1 VAVVDSNIPSFVADT
16 AAKTGKSERTI
27 ERRVEAGKTLSAKAV
42 DILRE
47 TPAANS
53 QTQMEAL
60 AELPKSE
67 QVEVAKA
74 VASGEAPTV
83 QAAIAAT
90 DEPEEEDDGLCA
102 EALNAKV
109 TEDIKASKEQWKRL
123 AELDDDEQRPI
134 VDSVKAGRQTL
145 KDALDNGVAPPTIE
159 EKINQ
164 NAGGKEAFC
173 KALKKVFDNGIDVLD
188 DPWGQ
193 DLNRKQGAIDKFK
206 ALLETIR
213 SCKPSKPCPR
223 CSGDG
228 CKDCHKTGMVT
239 TNAYQQLV

>member
-1 VAVVDSNIPSFVADT
+1 
-16 AAKTGKSERTI
+16 
-27 ERRVEAGKTLSAKAV
+27 
-42 DILRE
+42 
-47 TPAANS
+47 
-53 QTQMEAL
+53 MEAL